1 VISCQ
6 PPGGLPSQPDVIGAT
21 AWPVHAHDASIF
33 SLVARSRSQADAREG
48 SDDRTFVMFVREGDY
63 CFGAVAML
71 VLAIIVLLQ
80 RPMIQPSMTF
90 SATNRAVS
98 RRPGLQRLSWL
109 GPVES
114 LNLDLALETG
124 RNTASRIQ

>member
-1 VISCQ
+1 MISCQ

-63 CFGAVAML
+63 CFGAVATL

-90 SATNRAVS
+90 SAT
-98 RRPGLQRLSWL
+98 
-109 GPVES
+109 
-114 LNLDLALETG
+114 
-124 RNTASRIQ
+124 ASRTWIWIWLSRQGVTPPLVSNNRLRLAQVPTP